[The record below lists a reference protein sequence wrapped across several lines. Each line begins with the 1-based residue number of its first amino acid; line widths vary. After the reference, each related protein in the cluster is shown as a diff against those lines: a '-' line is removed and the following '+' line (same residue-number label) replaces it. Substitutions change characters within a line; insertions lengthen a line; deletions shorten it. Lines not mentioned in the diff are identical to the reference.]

1 MVLQVLIMCFTIEI
15 HVIRVSSILKCLQKT
30 TELVSRPDPEVMWL
44 DLRLVSPKVELEVLV
59 RSQWAV
65 LWGILFEQPQLL
77 SLTSVPSSNDLVQKL
92 HLQIRPKGVS

>member
-1 MVLQVLIMCFTIEI
+1 MSQDIVIKAGTSLD
-15 HVIRVSSILKCLQKT
+15 HVFYNRNR
-30 TELVSRPDPEVMWL
+30 LVIRPDPEVMWL

-92 HLQIRPKGVS
+92 HLEIRPKGVS

>member
-1 MVLQVLIMCFTIEI
+1 MT
-15 HVIRVSSILKCLQKT
+15 
-30 TELVSRPDPEVMWL
+30 RPDPEVMWL

-77 SLTSVPSSNDLVQKL
+77 SLTSVPSSDDLVQKL